1 MKTGTKI
8 SKMHERVNTAK
19 EERAELGPMNDV
31 KIAENTFWDDANS
44 LYLVSKQAIAT
55 SYGELT
61 KVVKEIIEDPEKL
74 ATIKE
79 PNILLQNIKLVTRDV
94 SEHLDRLDNIYATH
108 KDKTGGT
115 KNPDDHIAVLHTNGQ
130 YADALSIYDSV
141 VMPTVAHIFE
151 QIGGAQELL
160 TAQHMQ
166 KMLEEKQKLADVNV
180 VSDVPVK
187 EIIVDAGATNV

>member
-1 MKTGTKI
+1 
-8 SKMHERVNTAK
+8 MHERVNTAK

-31 KIAENTFWDDANS
+31 KIAENTFWYDANS

-94 SEHLDRLDNIYATH
+94 SEHLDRLDNFYATH